1 MAIIKGTVMVIRLQL
16 IVAILVALISVFA
29 SLSLGA
35 VPIQLT
41 ALMDTFS
48 TLLQSGIDSLSGSQS
63 IVYHLRLPR
72 TLIAFIAGGALA
84 LSGLILQVITRNPLA
99 DPYLFGI
106 SSGASFGAVVSL
118 AFAQSLFWLPLSI
131 SAFVGSMLAMLLLII
146 VSRMN
151 RYQRIETIVLSGVA
165 VSFMFSALTSLFL
178 YWSDPQAI
186 TSILFWSMGSF
197 ANVELSA
204 VIGPVVLLV
213 AALFVVMT
221 FHAKL
226 VALTLGD
233 ESAITLGVNVKRLR
247 ITMLIIAS
255 ILTASIVAVA
265 GGIGFVGLMIPHI
278 VRKYVNFGEK
288 YNPIMT
294 VLVGGIF
301 MLWVDILCR
310 VALEN
315 QELPIGVV
323 TSALGSVFFLSLL
336 YWRSHRQSVH

>member
-1 MAIIKGTVMVIRLQL
+1 MVIRLQL
-16 IVAILVALISVFA
+16 LIAILVALISVFA

-35 VPIQLT
+35 VSIQLT

-48 TLLQSGIDSLSGSQS
+48 TLLQSGTDSLSGSQS

-118 AFAQSLFWLPLSI
+118 AFAQSLFWLPLSL

-204 VIGPVVLLV
+204 VVGPVVLLV

-247 ITMLIIAS
+247 ITMLVIAS

>member
-1 MAIIKGTVMVIRLQL
+1 MVIRLQL
-16 IVAILVALISVFA
+16 LIAILVALISVFA

-35 VPIQLT
+35 VSIQLM

-48 TLLQSGIDSLSGSQS
+48 TLLQSGTDSLSGSQS

-118 AFAQSLFWLPLSI
+118 AFAQSLIWLPLSL
-131 SAFVGSMLAMLLLII
+131 SAFVGSMLAMLLLIV

-204 VIGPVVLLV
+204 VMGSVLLLV

-247 ITMLIIAS
+247 ITMLVIAS

-336 YWRSHRQSVH
+336 YWRSHRQFVN